1 MMNTNELSLEVAK
14 RLTEIVNDAWAD
26 GSMLAEVTPI
36 TKELLKWWFS
46 EEQCSIRKR
55 NFHEG
60 QRQAILNIIYL
71 HEVAKINTVTDIYDF
86 VGDDFIA

>member
-1 MMNTNELSLEVAK
+1 MMNTNELSLEVAM

-26 GSMLAEVTPI
+26 GSMLEAVTPT

-60 QRQAILNIIYL
+60 QRQGDGHRRRLGHSKQVALNNGRCRDVL
-71 HEVAKINTVTDIYDF
+71 AWR
-86 VGDDFIA
+86 